1 MIKRNQNVSR
11 EKKWDKKI
19 IGKRTKSLKKEKLWV
34 KKKCGQKMKGKKAN
48 NEKIPKEKL
57 PYPE

>member
-1 MIKRNQNVSR
+1 MYH
-11 EKKWDKKI
+11 EKKKDKKI